1 MSSDTLPVVK
11 MRFFILALIYLSG
24 LAAPVNQFKV
34 PPMMQRLISELDI
47 SLAAS
52 GWLMSAFA
60 LSGFICALPSGA
72 LLQKT
77 GVKTLGTVALGCLL
91 AGSLLGCTAGSL
103 LLLIISRVVEGA
115 GMCLFSVVAPSAL
128 SAWFPPSERGIP
140 MGVWST
146 WVPAGNVVI
155 FAAVPFVAGT
165 GWENAWIFSSVY
177 TAAVLCLFIL
187 FFKMPPHE
195 SRLNEKKKTFSAGG
209 FNLKAAGFLGFIFM
223 AFNILTIAVKS
234 YMPAFLESIHGFS
247 LSGASCIM
255 TIMMISSMVTAPVAG
270 VISDRIR
277 SRRKLVLG
285 AWVLAGL
292 AVLIMFNAPPV
303 LLIVSLALLGIAGG
317 MMPVGIF
324 TAATELGRKAEES
337 GAYMS
342 VVVFGQYAG
351 MFFGPVF
358 FSAAAGF
365 AGWAAASFA
374 LTVMAA
380 ALFVVSLK
388 LDI

>member
-1 MSSDTLPVVK
+1 VSSGTLPVVK
-11 MRFFILALIYLSG
+11 MKFFILALIYLSG

-77 GVKTLGTVALGCLL
+77 GVKTLGTAALGCML
-91 AGSLLGCTAGSL
+91 AGSLLGCTADSL
-103 LLLIISRVVEGA
+103 LPLIISRVVEGA
-115 GMCLFSVVAPSAL
+115 GMCLFSVAAPSAL

-146 WVPAGNVVI
+146 WVPAGNVII
-155 FAAVPFVAGT
+155 FAVTPLIAGSK
-165 GWENAWIFSSVY
+165 WENAWIFSSVY
-177 TAAVLCLFIL
+177 TAVMLFLFVL
-187 FFKMPPHE
+187 FFRMPE
-195 SRLNEKKKTFSAGG
+195 GENSQNEKKTAAAKSG
-209 FNLKAAGFLGFIFM
+209 FNLKAAGLLAFIFM
-223 AFNILTIAVKS
+223 AFNIVTIAVKS
-234 YMPAFLESIHGFS
+234 YMPVFLESIRGFS
-247 LSGASCIM
+247 LSSAACIM
-255 TIMMISSMVTAPVAG
+255 TVMMLFSMITAPLAG
-270 VISDRIR
+270 VVSDKIR
-277 SRRKLVLG
+277 SRKKLVLA
-285 AWVLAGL
+285 AWVLAGF
-292 AVLIMFNAPPV
+292 AVLLMFNTPPF
-303 LLIVSLALLGIAGG
+303 LLVVSLALLGIAGG

-365 AGWAAASFA
+365 AGWAVASFA

>member
-1 MSSDTLPVVK
+1 
-11 MRFFILALIYLSG
+11 
-24 LAAPVNQFKV
+24 
-34 PPMMQRLISELDI
+34 
-47 SLAAS
+47 
-52 GWLMSAFA
+52 
-60 LSGFICALPSGA
+60 
-72 LLQKT
+72 
-77 GVKTLGTVALGCLL
+77 
-91 AGSLLGCTAGSL
+91 
-103 LLLIISRVVEGA
+103 
-115 GMCLFSVVAPSAL
+115 
-128 SAWFPPSERGIP
+128 
-140 MGVWST
+140 
-146 WVPAGNVVI
+146 
-155 FAAVPFVAGT
+155 
-165 GWENAWIFSSVY
+165 
-177 TAAVLCLFIL
+177 
-187 FFKMPPHE
+187 
-195 SRLNEKKKTFSAGG
+195 
-209 FNLKAAGFLGFIFM
+209 
-223 AFNILTIAVKS
+223 
-234 YMPAFLESIHGFS
+234 
-247 LSGASCIM
+247 
-255 TIMMISSMVTAPVAG
+255 MMISSMVTAPVAG